1 MKGVK
6 GQGPEGGV
14 KSQGPERGGEGGE
27 GWGARRG

>member
-14 KSQGPERGGEGGE
+14 KGQGPERGGEGGE